1 MRNPF
6 GADWRKKFTELKQE
20 TIEIRKEVHAIRI
33 ATTIP
38 ARNQTGPSEQVFSYV
53 EALKRGTTAPAHF
66 LSAHGSTSTQAASPS
81 ELSKDQ
87 LGDQEIAEKPTML
100 AAGATAGPDP
110 VLAAIQFVAARQLK
124 SGDLS
129 VRLRSTRDVEAA
141 RIHRHEWIRHLW
153 KGAEVR
159 LPSYGV
165 VIHDATVSEDIRRP
179 IRPPP
184 PTGIHQS
191 IHEPTIF
198 RASRSGLVKTRS
210 KTAASS
216 QASSA
221 LAPARWTLRATGK
234 GQKLTAPE
242 GNSENELSWNP
253 PSSSSALVGR
263 NSNGSGEKSC
273 EISIRQGNQPIFAM
287 PGRTTVAKR
296 KRFET
301 DNSVSELSCLIGITD
316 SSEANTNERTAN
328 TNSNDDVVADLLR
341 NPKVLEADII
351 AIPEPWDN
359 PSIETTHHSAKQTHE
374 LVFPSTN
381 ETGGRARRRQDENGE
396 QEEIRIVN
404 VYNPVGCIDT
414 IAKLEDILGRNAKAS
429 IIVGGFNLHH
439 PACGGE
445 DAV

>member
-1 MRNPF
+1 MRQEASGPPFQRGGVLLCENSAGSQNTNDRVLAANHDVQQLLEQVNKFINELTADLMRNPF

-165 VIHDATVSEDIRRP
+165 VIHDAT
-179 IRPPP
+179 
-184 PTGIHQS
+184 
-191 IHEPTIF
+191 
-198 RASRSGLVKTRS
+198 
-210 KTAASS
+210 
-216 QASSA
+216 
-221 LAPARWTLRATGK
+221 
-234 GQKLTAPE
+234 
-242 GNSENELSWNP
+242 
-253 PSSSSALVGR
+253 
-263 NSNGSGEKSC
+263 
-273 EISIRQGNQPIFAM
+273 
-287 PGRTTVAKR
+287 
-296 KRFET
+296 
-301 DNSVSELSCLIGITD
+301 
-316 SSEANTNERTAN
+316 
-328 TNSNDDVVADLLR
+328 
-341 NPKVLEADII
+341 
-351 AIPEPWDN
+351 
-359 PSIETTHHSAKQTHE
+359 
-374 LVFPSTN
+374 
-381 ETGGRARRRQDENGE
+381 
-396 QEEIRIVN
+396 
-404 VYNPVGCIDT
+404 
-414 IAKLEDILGRNAKAS
+414 
-429 IIVGGFNLHH
+429 
-439 PACGGE
+439 
-445 DAV
+445 